1 MDDLL
6 DPLGDRVM
14 KNVPPIAR
22 FPLKRD
28 QLWHKSGK
36 ISIHLYIP
44 NPISN
49 LLNIIFE
56 LNWYSKNTINHPGL
70 LWKWKNLQF
79 NLTNIFNSEEQ

>member
-22 FPLKRD
+22 FPLKKD

-44 NPISN
+44 NPILN

-56 LNWYSKNTINHPGL
+56 FK
-70 LWKWKNLQF
+70 
-79 NLTNIFNSEEQ
+79 

>member
-6 DPLGDRVM
+6 DVLGDRVM

-36 ISIHLYIP
+36 ISIHIKITITIQINQVLVI
-44 NPISN
+44 NQNDI
-49 LLNIIFE
+49 LNIRIVITRC
-56 LNWYSKNTINHPGL
+56 L
-70 LWKWKNLQF
+70 
-79 NLTNIFNSEEQ
+79 

>member
-1 MDDLL
+1 MINNKNKQIIKIIFLLNFKMDDLL

-44 NPISN
+44 NPILN

-56 LNWYSKNTINHPGL
+56 LK
-70 LWKWKNLQF
+70 
-79 NLTNIFNSEEQ
+79 

>member
-44 NPISN
+44 NPILN
-49 LLNIIFE
+49 LSNIIFE
-56 LNWYSKNTINHPGL
+56 LK
-70 LWKWKNLQF
+70 
-79 NLTNIFNSEEQ
+79 

>member
-6 DPLGDRVM
+6 DVLGDRVM

-36 ISIHLYIP
+36 ISIHIKIT
-44 NPISN
+44 ISIQTN
-49 LLNIIFE
+49 QILVINQNDILNIRIVITRC
-56 LNWYSKNTINHPGL
+56 L
-70 LWKWKNLQF
+70 
-79 NLTNIFNSEEQ
+79 

>member
-1 MDDLL
+1 MINNKNKQIIKIIFLLNFKMDDLL

-44 NPISN
+44 NPILN

-56 LNWYSKNTINHPGL
+56 FK
-70 LWKWKNLQF
+70 
-79 NLTNIFNSEEQ
+79 